1 MFENIAW
8 LPPVLISFE
17 SELWLFSLCLV
28 LGCLV
33 GTLAGLLGI
42 GGGLLVV
49 PALVW
54 LLPKAGIE
62 PSLVMHI
69 ALATSLASIVLTSG
83 ASARNHYKLGNIDF
97 GIVKSLA
104 PGVIL
109 GGFGGSVVA
118 ELVPAEL
125 LPRIFAIIVLLLACQ
140 MLASMRFSGRNP
152 LPGRTGMFSSGAVI
166 GVVSSL
172 AGIGGGS
179 LTVPYLS
186 WHGVEMRRSIGC
198 ASFSGALIAVA
209 GMSGFI
215 IAGVGDEALPT
226 LSLGYV
232 YLPAL
237 IGIALTSM
245 YTTRF
250 GAALVSKLP
259 TLVLKKIFAVFLL
272 FISIKMFLG

>member
-1 MFENIAW
+1 M
-8 LPPVLISFE
+8 
-17 SELWLFSLCLV
+17 CLL

-33 GTLAGLLGI
+33 GTMAGLLGI

-49 PALVW
+49 PALVV
-54 LLPKAGIE
+54 LLPKVGIAPE
-62 PSLVMHI
+62 LIMHI

-97 GIVKSLA
+97 SVVKSLA
-104 PGVIL
+104 PGVII
-109 GGFGGSVVA
+109 GGLGGSVVA
-118 ELVPAEL
+118 ELVPTEL

-140 MLASMRFSGRNP
+140 MLASMRFSGQRP
-152 LPGRTGMFSSGAVI
+152 LPSAAGMFGSGSLI

-186 WHGVEMRRSIGC
+186 WHGMEMRRAIGS
-198 ASFSGALIAVA
+198 AAFSGALIAVA

-215 IAGVGDEALPT
+215 VAGVGTASLPAF
-226 LSLGYV
+226 SLGYV

-237 IGIALTSM
+237 FGIVLTSM

-272 FISIKMFLG
+272 FVSIRMFLG